1 MDEYDF
7 MSEVLSEMD
16 RVVRKALS
24 ESVRD
29 AVREEIA
36 LLGLS
41 MEADAE
47 HEPPSPPRPAEA
59 EPFVLFTGLGTD
71 DEPPKPA
78 PPSKDINLNNPLVY
92 DLQEFRSLAAKN
104 ANGRPAYQ
112 IFHNQTLN
120 DIVAKMPRDKDEL
133 LSVFGVG
140 PHKVKLYGS
149 DILRIVNRH
158 RTSDK
163 NQERVETFSI
173 PDTIPDDATPDTVT
187 SIGVAPFVNEDGEIE
202 TEDGVWKDGVFFT
215 WDELDERDAKE
226 DAKKRELATAPAK
239 SKVYAHVNV
248 SGMDDEERWKAVYTG
263 IAFQPPGTVIDARGF
278 MDAYGIYDPFLMDSV
293 IERLDLEGITSWR
306 VDTSLP
312 EGSAEVLVRTD
323 YVHEWE

>member
-1 MDEYDF
+1 MLDDDF
-7 MSEVLSEMD
+7 LVERLLVD
-16 RVVRKALS
+16 IKQVVR
-24 ESVRD
+24 D
-29 AVREEIA
+29 TIREEIA

-47 HEPPSPPRPAEA
+47 HGLTVTPRPTES

-78 PPSKDINLNNPLVY
+78 PPSKDLNLNNPLVY

-133 LSVFGVG
+133 LPVFGMG
-140 PHKVKLYGS
+140 LHKVKLYGA

-173 PDTIPDDATPDTVT
+173 PDT
-187 SIGVAPFVNEDGEIE
+187 
-202 TEDGVWKDGVFFT
+202 
-215 WDELDERDAKE
+215 
-226 DAKKRELATAPAK
+226 
-239 SKVYAHVNV
+239 
-248 SGMDDEERWKAVYTG
+248 
-263 IAFQPPGTVIDARGF
+263 
-278 MDAYGIYDPFLMDSV
+278 
-293 IERLDLEGITSWR
+293 
-306 VDTSLP
+306 
-312 EGSAEVLVRTD
+312 
-323 YVHEWE
+323 VHE